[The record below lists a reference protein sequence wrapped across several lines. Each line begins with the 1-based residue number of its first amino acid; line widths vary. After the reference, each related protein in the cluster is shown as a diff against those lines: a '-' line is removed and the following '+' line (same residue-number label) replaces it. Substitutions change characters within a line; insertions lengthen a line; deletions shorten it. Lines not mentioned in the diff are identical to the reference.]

1 MVGLSSSFSS
11 SCEGLSSTMGG
22 IEGPFL
28 ALETRRSGVTLSC
41 RVSRAGSGSVM
52 GRIDGGLLVLG
63 LVEAIDSGSGITS
76 KLLSGSMMG
85 GIDGGLFAFAG
96 NCDAGITVSSDA
108 SGSVMGGIDGTILL
122 PLGDMMLMKV
132 ACGTCATSASV
143 VDAEPAL
150 STTVVAK
157 DGGNRLMPGA
167 VGASVDA

>member
-1 MVGLSSSFSS
+1 
-11 SCEGLSSTMGG
+11 MGG
-22 IEGPFL
+22 IVGTIFGL
-28 ALETRRSGVTLSC
+28 AAKLV
-41 RVSRAGSGSVM
+41 VAGIVACSESGSV
-52 GRIDGGLLVLG
+52 I
-63 LVEAIDSGSGITS
+63 
-76 KLLSGSMMG
+76 G
-85 GIDGGLFAFAG
+85 GIDGFSLALAG
-96 NCDAGITVSSDA
+96 VRRAGIAVSSDA